1 MDIIEY
7 FSSNHANLL
16 FLIAGIT
23 LVLELAVMGLSGLL
37 LFFSI
42 GCFITAI
49 LTHFGIIS
57 GWESEVFSVGL
68 WTCIAALLLY
78 KPLKNFQSREVP
90 PDNSSD
96 MTGREVVCAES
107 VTRTQGAIRYSGINW
122 PARLASTVEIAEINE
137 GELCVI
143 TNVDGNIMIVQ
154 PLDD

>member
-1 MDIIEY
+1 MDLMHY

-42 GCFITAI
+42 GCFITGI
-49 LTHFGIIS
+49 LTHFGILS

-68 WTCIAALLLY
+68 FSCLTALLLW
-78 KPLKNFQSREVP
+78 KPLKQFQSKNVP
-90 PDNSSD
+90 QDTSSD
-96 MTGREVVCAES
+96 MAGREVACAENIS
-107 VTRTQGAIRYSGINW
+107 KTQGAIRYSGINW
-122 PARLASTVEIAEINE
+122 PARLDASANVDAIAE

-143 TNVDGNIMIVQ
+143 VSVDGNIMLVTAVE
-154 PLDD
+154 